1 MKQDKYIIVVDD
13 FDHNL
18 LINGINR
25 FRNDLLEEEK
35 PTEDV
40 DRLLMRI
47 IEAPL
52 HKEFPS
58 YGLRYLSNPLL

>member
-35 PTEDV
+35 PIEDV

-47 IEAPL
+47 IESPL
-52 HKEFPS
+52 HKERRKKAFE
-58 YGLRYLSNPLL
+58 R